1 MSSSPIHDRLTLCAH
16 HCYRNQLP
24 DVARELILKNV
35 LRDGVPH
42 VERFVE
48 RVCTTQCDYIASL
61 GWSKALEH
69 RIIAWTLAEGGSL
82 YITVHEEQKGFY
94 EVKIMI
100 KHGWSETNV
109 ATHGRPLKT
118 LVKWLRAVDD
128 LIVRERP
135 DPARLLTLISGI
147 KDPLG

>member
-35 LRDGVPH
+35 LRDGVPRVER
-42 VERFVE
+42 VERF
-48 RVCTTQCDYIASL
+48 CTTQCDYIASL

-69 RIIAWTLAEGGSL
+69 RTIAWNVAVSCSL
-82 YITVHEEQKGFY
+82 LIDVREEQKGY
-94 EVKIMI
+94 YHVKITI
-100 KHGWSETNV
+100 KDGWSETNL
-109 ATHGRPLKT
+109 ATHGRPLRT
-118 LVKWLRAVDD
+118 LVEWLRAVDN

-135 DPARLLTLISGI
+135 DPGRLLTLVSRI
-147 KDPLG
+147 KDH